1 MTVIAIIFWVCAAL
15 LVYTQVGYGLLLALL
30 VRLLGDRNAV
40 AKPGR
45 APIPASADGSL
56 HTLPATAAA
65 QLPRV
70 SVIVAGYNEQ
80 DVIGDR
86 VTNLRSLDYPRELL
100 EIIVACDG
108 AAEAG
113 ADATAERARE
123 AGADLVLELPRRGKV
138 LAQDAGVR
146 AAAGEILAFSD
157 ANASWE
163 PAALHSLIQ
172 PLLDS
177 DRVGYVCGN
186 VGFSA
191 GGGDNQEGVYWR
203 YEMFMRALES
213 RLASITAG
221 NGAIYAVP
229 RDSYME
235 LGAIMSHDIAFP
247 FTIVKRGRR
256 ALYVPGARA
265 AEKMAPT
272 IDGEFRRKRRMAARA
287 WSVILKGRMFSPRGY
302 SPLYALMIFSHRC
315 LRYLAPVLHVIALVT
330 SLVLI
335 GQGLIY
341 IIPAA
346 VQLAILLGA
355 WIAPLFGASR
365 PAGRRWPLPVRVIAK
380 LTLIC
385 RYYVVTTAS
394 LGLGMWD
401 VMRGRQRVIW
411 EPVEGT
417 R

>member
-1 MTVIAIIFWVCAAL
+1 MTVIAIIFWVSAAL

-30 VRLLGDRNAV
+30 ARLFGDRTAV
-40 AKPGR
+40 TKPGR
-45 APIPASADGSL
+45 APIPASADGAL

-80 DVIGDR
+80 DVIAER
-86 VTNLRSLDYPRELL
+86 VGNLRSLEYPDELL

-108 AAEAG
+108 GAQAG
-113 ADATAERARE
+113 ADATAERARA
-123 AGADLVLELPRRGKV
+123 AGADLVLELPRGGKV
-138 LAQDAGVR
+138 LAQDAAVR
-146 AAAGEILAFSD
+146 AAGGEILAFSD

-177 DRVGYVCGN
+177 ETVGYVCGS

-191 GGGDNQEGVYWR
+191 DAGDNQEGVYWR
-203 YEMFMRALES
+203 YEMFMRGLES

-221 NGAIYAVP
+221 NGAIYAV
-229 RDSYME
+229 RRGSYME
-235 LGAIMSHDIAFP
+235 LGAVMSHDIAFP
-247 FTIVKRGRR
+247 FTIVKRGQR

-265 AEKMAPT
+265 SEKMAPT
-272 IDGEFRRKRRMAARA
+272 IEGEFRRKRRMAARA

-315 LRYLAPVLHVIALVT
+315 LRYTAPVLHVIALVT
-330 SLVLI
+330 NLILI
-335 GQGLIY
+335 GQGLVY
-341 IIPAA
+341 IICAA
-346 VQLAILLGA
+346 VQVAILLGA
-355 WIAPLFGASR
+355 AIAPLSGGSR
-365 PAGRRWPLPVRVIAK
+365 PGGRRRALPLRIIAK

-401 VMRGRQRVIW
+401 VMRGQQRVTW